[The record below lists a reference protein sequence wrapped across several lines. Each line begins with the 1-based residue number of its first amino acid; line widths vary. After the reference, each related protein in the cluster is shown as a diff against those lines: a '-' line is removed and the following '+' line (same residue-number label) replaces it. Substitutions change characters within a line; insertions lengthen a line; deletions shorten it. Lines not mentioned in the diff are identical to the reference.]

1 MKKQISS
8 YLLIVAVLGLIIWL
22 WSEKIEP
29 FNSFSLRF
37 NDINFYVQKKAPH
50 PDIIF
55 VAIDEPSVN
64 RYGRWPWKRKYV
76 AQGLEHLKGAKVV
89 LLDMIFSEPTSPE
102 EDSLL
107 GDAIVA
113 QQNSVCG
120 FFLRHQSTQMIS
132 ALQEELLYDSALDLL
147 QSQVL
152 QEKEPAFVHALH
164 AEINIERILSSCT
177 MSGTF
182 STLRASDQ
190 LFRSYPIAF
199 YYGDH
204 LYPSL
209 AVQGLRLYLNED
221 ILRVDDHH
229 VAIGEHRIALDE
241 KGFVRL
247 NYYEPSQYQ
256 TVSFIDLIDGK
267 VSQEQVENKIVIVG
281 ITDVGVGDI
290 RATPMGAMSGPLL
303 HYTFISNVLSGHLI
317 KEPRNVTLILLLLM
331 ALLPILMLHLSRR
344 IAMRV
349 VIYVVTYAL
358 LYIMIRWFF
367 ISKTIYID
375 AFFPLIALLLSAMV
389 IEVSSFIRQEEQDR
403 FIKHAFSN
411 YLSPQLLSKLMA
423 SPESLSLGGEKKE
436 LSILFSDI
444 RSFTTISEGMTPQE
458 LTSMINRYF
467 TPMTESVLEHGGM
480 LDKYIGDA
488 VMAFFNAPV
497 DLENH
502 PDAACRS
509 ALNMID
515 RLDELNEVFAD
526 EGLPFIEIGIGI
538 NTAEVV
544 VGNMGSTKR
553 FNYTVIG
560 DGVNLASR
568 VEGLN
573 KTYHSH
579 ILITEFTKAKI
590 SPHFLTRKLEAV
602 KVKGKAES
610 VVVYELL
617 RDTETNRACVM
628 AFNEAMEAYEK
639 GDYAQ
644 AAEKFAI
651 VSEKYDDQTAGLFC
665 QKAKEADVHE

>member
-1 MKKQISS
+1 MKKQFSTYI
-8 YLLIVAVLGLIIWL
+8 LIVSVLALIVWL
-22 WSEKIEP
+22 WSEKVEP
-29 FNSFSLRF
+29 FHSFSLRF
-37 NDINFYVQKKAPH
+37 NDVNFHLQSKEPH
-50 PDIIF
+50 PDIVFI
-55 VAIDEPSVN
+55 AIDEPSVN
-64 RYGRWPWKRKYV
+64 RYGRWPWRREYV
-76 AQGLEHLKGAKVV
+76 AQGLEHLQSANVV

-102 EDSLL
+102 EDIFL
-107 GDAIVA
+107 GDAIAA

-120 FFLRHQSTQMIS
+120 FFLRHRSTQVIS
-132 ALQEELLYDSALDLL
+132 ELQKELLYDSALDLL
-147 QSQVL
+147 QSQVV
-152 QEKEPAFVHALH
+152 KAKRPAFVHAQY
-164 AEINIERILSSCT
+164 AEINIESILSSCT

-199 YYGDH
+199 YYGEH

-209 AVQGLRLYLNED
+209 AMQGLRLYLNQD
-221 ILRVDDHH
+221 ITRVDDDH

-256 TVSFIDLIDGK
+256 TISFADLIEGK
-267 VSQEQVENKIVIVG
+267 VPQEQLKDKIVIVG
-281 ITDVGVGDI
+281 ITDVGASDV
-290 RATPMGAMSGPLL
+290 RATPMGAMNGPLL

-317 KEPRNVTLILLLLM
+317 KEPRNVTLVLILLM
-331 ALLPILMLHLSRR
+331 ALLPMLMFYLSKR
-344 IAMRV
+344 IAVRV
-349 VIYVVTYAL
+349 AIYVVTYL
-358 LYIMIRWFF
+358 ILHVLIRWFF
-367 ISKTIYID
+367 INKTIYID
-375 AFFPLIALLLSAMV
+375 AFFPLIALLLSAIV
-389 IEVSSFIRQEEQDR
+389 IEVGSFIGQEEQGR

-411 YLSPQLLSKLMA
+411 YLSPQLLNKLMA

-458 LTSMINRYF
+458 LTSMMNRYF
-467 TPMTESVLEHGGM
+467 TPMTASVLEYGGM

-497 DLENH
+497 DLADH
-502 PDAACRS
+502 PDAACES
-509 ALNMID
+509 ALDMIE
-515 RLDELNEVFAD
+515 RLDELNQVFAK

-544 VGNMGSTKR
+544 VGNMGSISR

-590 SPHFLTRKLEAV
+590 SSRFLTRKLEAV

-610 VVVYELL
+610 VLLYELM
-617 RDTETNRACVM
+617 RDSERNRACVT
-628 AFNEAMEAYEK
+628 AFDAAMDAYEK
-639 GDYAQ
+639 GDYIQ

-651 VSEKYDDQTAGLFC
+651 VSTEYNDRTADLFT
-665 QKAKEADVHE
+665 QKANEHL